1 MKTINSEIIE
11 PCYIGEN
18 VQLINAKV
26 GPYVSIGDNSII
38 ENSVVDNTIIQTES
52 HILNAKITNSMIGN
66 KAYYDGSANEVS
78 IGDYSTQ
85 KIG

>member
-1 MKTINSEIIE
+1 MRTNSEIIE

-26 GPYVSIGDNSII
+26 GPYVSIGDNSIVEKSVI
-38 ENSVVDNTIIQTES
+38 ENSIIQTES
-52 HILNAKITNSMIGN
+52 HIINANIKNSMIGN

-78 IGDYSTQ
+78 IGDYCTQ
-85 KIG
+85 KSG